1 VVLVALV
8 LLGVVAVLGFLKP
21 AFFVPAVAHQ
31 TSARSGPDSP

>member
-1 VVLVALV
+1 
-8 LLGVVAVLGFLKP
+8 AVLGFLKP